1 MIARANLIFR
11 FLLELAAFIA
21 GGYWAY
27 GLAEGL
33 WGGTLAL
40 LIPLGMA
47 LVWGFFAVPNDPS
60 RGAVSV
66 PVRVPGWLRLL
77 IEFLFFSFGVW
88 CVFAIGLRLWGW
100 LFAAA
105 LLLHYGLAYPRL
117 LWLLKQK

>member
-11 FLLELAAFIA
+11 FLLEMTAFIA
-21 GGYWAY
+21 GGYWGY

-60 RGAVSV
+60 RGAVNV
-66 PVRVPGWLRLL
+66 PAPVPGWLRLL
-77 IEFLFFSFGVW
+77 IEILFFGFGVW
-88 CVFAIGLRLWGW
+88 CVFAVGLRLWGW
-100 LFAAA
+100 LFAAG